1 MAPPE
6 RLAPAR
12 SPLLEA
18 IFDPAMGL
26 GHHVLIALCL
36 LLAFGFEFVNGFHD
50 TANAVATVIYTHS
63 LRPGTAVVLSG
74 ICNFLGVFLGGI
86 AVAMGIIKLLPVELV
101 VSSGVGAGLAMVLA
115 LLASAIVW
123 NLGTWALGLPASS
136 SHTLIGAILGVGL
149 ANSLISGHHFGEGVN
164 WSKAGETGL
173 ALVFSPLFG
182 FTAAG
187 LLMAGIRWVMQ
198 RMKHPALDAEPVP
211 GKPPQWSVRG
221 LLITTCAGL
230 SFAHGSN
237 DGQKGVGLVM
247 LILMALS
254 PAGFALDMSSNAE
267 RISKANEAA
276 RRLAARVAAID
287 VEKVDEAKREE
298 TLSLT
303 TLAQAQLVQLTEMLD
318 GKSAITDIGREHRFL
333 ARQAILLADKAI
345 EGLGKAGVLETGEL
359 KDDRKAM
366 RALTDYS
373 PRWVLVAIALCLGIG
388 TMIGW
393 KRIVVTVGEKIG
405 KQHLSYAQGASAGI
419 VAAAT
424 IGLSGGLGLPV
435 STTHV
440 LSSGVAGT
448 MVVGGAGVQGG
459 TVGSIAVAWILTLPV
474 CMTLAGVF
482 YLGFRFI
489 FV

>member
-1 MAPPE
+1 M
-6 RLAPAR
+6 
-12 SPLLEA
+12 EA
-18 IFDPAMGL
+18 IFDPAVGL

-63 LRPGTAVVLSG
+63 LRPGVAVVLSG

-149 ANSLISGHHFGEGVN
+149 ANSLVAGHHFGEGVN
-164 WSKAGETGL
+164 WAKAGETGL

-187 LLMAGIRWVMQ
+187 LLMAGIRWVMR
-198 RMKHPALDAEPVP
+198 RMKHPALDAEPTP
-211 GKPPQWSVRG
+211 GKPPQWSVRS
-221 LLITTCAGL
+221 LLIATCAGL

-247 LILMALS
+247 LILMALA
-254 PAGFALDMSSNAE
+254 PAGFALDMSAD
-267 RISKANEAA
+267 SKAIERASAA
-276 RRLAARVAAID
+276 AKRLAAQ
-287 VEKVDEAKREE
+287 VESVELEDIAEDQRDEVLA
-298 TLSLT
+298 LT
-303 TLAQAQLVQLTEMLD
+303 TLAQAQLTQLTEMLA
-318 GKSAITDIGREHRFL
+318 GKTAMTDIGREHRFL
-333 ARQAILLADKAI
+333 ARQAILVADKAI
-345 EGLGKAGVLETGEL
+345 DDLTKKKALDGGTL

-459 TVGSIAVAWILTLPV
+459 TVGTIAAAWILTLPV
-474 CMTLAGVF
+474 VTLLAGVF